1 MTASVK
7 LFDTHIYG
15 GGADVARGS
24 EYDLAKDG
32 RFLVDTVIDEA
43 TAPITLLQN
52 WKPPSN

>member
-1 MTASVK
+1 MTAPVK

-15 GGADVARGS
+15 GGADVAQGS